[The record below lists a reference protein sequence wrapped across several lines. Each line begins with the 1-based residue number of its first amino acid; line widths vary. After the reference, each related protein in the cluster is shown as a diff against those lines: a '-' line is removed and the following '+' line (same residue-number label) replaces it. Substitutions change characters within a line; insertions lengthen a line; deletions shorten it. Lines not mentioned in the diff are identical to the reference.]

1 MYAIFK
7 RDFLQ
12 YFRSPVGYV
21 AIAIFSFLAGFIFY
35 SQYANGAV
43 SISSEVISLR
53 SFFVIIVPI
62 ITMASFAEDK
72 KRGTE
77 VLYYTTPVDLFSV
90 VAGKFCAALAL
101 FAVMFI
107 NVFIQMIVT
116 VSNGGMVGVGEWG
129 SVIVFFFMAAM
140 FISVGLLASALNDNQ
155 IVSAIVAF
163 VSILLFQLL
172 STISSYAKSAL
183 YAVVFLM
190 FQDNNAANKA
200 GEVIANVI
208 NWLDPFARTSDF
220 RSGVFSVSSLVFC
233 LSIAAIFLYL
243 TYRVL
248 EKKRWSQA

>member
-1 MYAIFK
+1 M
-7 RDFLQ
+7 
-12 YFRSPVGYV
+12 
-21 AIAIFSFLAGFIFY
+21 
-35 SQYANGAV
+35 
-43 SISSEVISLR
+43 
-53 SFFVIIVPI
+53 IIVPI

-163 VSILLFQLL
+163 EH
-172 STISSYAKSAL
+172 
-183 YAVVFLM
+183 M
-190 FQDNNAANKA
+190 
-200 GEVIANVI
+200 
-208 NWLDPFARTSDF
+208 
-220 RSGVFSVSSLVFC
+220 
-233 LSIAAIFLYL
+233 
-243 TYRVL
+243 
-248 EKKRWSQA
+248 

>member
-7 RDFLQ
+7 REFLQ

-35 SQYANGAV
+35 SQYSSGAV

-53 SFFVIIVPI
+53 SFFVVIVPI
-62 ITMASFAEDK
+62 ITMATFAEDK

-90 VAGKFCAALAL
+90 VAGKFLAALSL

-107 NVFIQMIVT
+107 NVFVQMIVT
-116 VSNGGMVGVGEWG
+116 VSNGGSVDIGAWG

-140 FISVGLLASALNDNQ
+140 FISIGLLASALNDNQ
-155 IVSAIVAF
+155 IVAAIVSF
-163 VSILLFQLL
+163 VSILIIQIL
-172 STISSYAKSAL
+172 STISAYSKSAMT
-183 YAVVFLM
+183 AVVYNITK
-190 FQDNNAANKA
+190 DNDASVKA
-200 GEVIANVI
+200 GENIANVI

-220 RSGVFSVSSLVFC
+220 RSGVFSVSSLLFC
-233 LSIAAIFLYL
+233 LSVAAVFLYI

-248 EKKRWSQA
+248 EKKRWSQD

>member
-35 SQYANGAV
+35 SQYANGTV

-183 YAVVFLM
+183 NAVVFLM

>member
-43 SISSEVISLR
+43 NISSEVISLR
-53 SFFVIIVPI
+53 SFFVVIVPI

-107 NVFIQMIVT
+107 NVFVQMIVT

-163 VSILLFQLL
+163 VCILLFQLL

-183 YAVVFLM
+183 NAVVFLIS
-190 FQDNNAANKA
+190 QDNNAAYNA
-200 GEVIANVI
+200 GEGIANVI

-233 LSIAAIFLYL
+233 LSVAAVFLYL